1 MGGGVDE
8 AGDELGLAAIL
19 GEVPHLAHVP
29 QVVDG
34 EARGM
39 QHGAVR
45 QVVLVVGDG
54 VEEAPDENVLGAP
67 RRLQIGLLAHPLQL
81 RDRELVQR
89 LVGVLGEIH
98 GRRIGFH
105 VPSSA
110 VFAFR
115 QRLGRFSS
123 ISRTRMWLFLD
134 WSKLY
139 FPGAII

>member
-105 VPSSA
+105 HQP
-110 VFAFR
+110 
-115 QRLGRFSS
+115 FS
-123 ISRTRMWLFLD
+123 LFGKD
-134 WSKLY
+134 
-139 FPGAII
+139 